1 MIPDGAWCPAE
12 RGAECVWRVRVL
24 RVLQCVSFPRS
35 VRRSARRSLSEERQQ
50 SGVEHYSSSHM
61 DGAHNLLLTLGGR
74 EGPNMRV
81 QEEPP
86 GGLFEGSKI
95 RIKDMSWFGTP
106 VLTPVLT
113 TWRLMKS

>member
-35 VRRSARRSLSEERQQ
+35 VRRSARRSLSQERQQ
-50 SGVEHYSSSHM
+50 SGVVTAAAPPLLHSYLAFKGTLQQLSH
-61 DGAHNLLLTLGGR
+61 GWSPQPAPYTGR

-86 GGLFEGSKI
+86 RGLFEGVQ
-95 RIKDMSWFGTP
+95 DQD
-106 VLTPVLT
+106 
-113 TWRLMKS
+113 